1 MTNWMYIFAKF
12 NKLRLLRYFKILKM
26 KNIFIA
32 ILLTSFC
39 SIDAQNLKAFQ
50 FYNQKGKAVT
60 TEKLVKELAEY
71 DVVFFGENHNNSIN
85 HWLQL
90 KITQALFEQKNRQI
104 ILGAEM
110 FEKDNQSQLNQYL
123 EGKIDAK
130 TLKDSARLWNNF
142 TTDYKPLVD
151 FAKDKKLKFIATNI
165 PRKYASQTA
174 KEGLESLNKL
184 SEKEKTYIAQLPIKV
199 TLETPGYPEMKTMM
213 GEHAE
218 GTKVMNFI
226 SAQAV
231 KDATMAE
238 SILENLESGKTFIH
252 YNGNFHSKEFGGIYW
267 YVKQKNPNLKMAV
280 ISVFESENPELKI
293 PQKDYIPTDFNLIIP
308 ADMTKTY

>member
-1 MTNWMYIFAKF
+1 
-12 NKLRLLRYFKILKM
+12 M
-26 KNIFIA
+26 KNSLITIFLI
-32 ILLTSFC
+32 SFC
-39 SIDAQNLKAFQ
+39 YVNAQNLKAFQ
-50 FYNQKGKAVT
+50 FYNQKGKEIKT
-60 TEKLVKELAEY
+60 DKLVKELAEY

-90 KITQALFEQKNRQI
+90 KITEALFVKKNEQI

-110 FEKDNQSQLNQYL
+110 FERDNQSQLDNYL
-123 EGKIDAK
+123 SGKFDAK
-130 TLKDSARLWNNF
+130 TFKDSARLWNNF

-184 SEKEKTYIAQLPIKV
+184 SETEKSYMTQLPIKV
-199 TLETPGYPEMKTMM
+199 TLDTPGYPEMKTMM

-226 SAQAV
+226 SAQAI

-238 SILENLESGKTFIH
+238 SILKNFETGKTFIH

-267 YVKQKNPNLKMAV
+267 YIKQKNPNLKMAV
-280 ISVFESENPELKI
+280 ISVFESEDPELKI
-293 PQKDYIPTDFNLIIP
+293 PEKEYIPTDFNLIIP

>member
-1 MTNWMYIFAKF
+1 
-12 NKLRLLRYFKILKM
+12 M
-26 KNIFIA
+26 KNIF
-32 ILLTSFC
+32 L
-39 SIDAQNLKAFQ
+39 SIFLAGFYTLKAQNYKAYQ
-50 FYNQKGKAVT
+50 FYDQKGKEIKT
-60 TEKLVKELAEY
+60 DKLVRELAKY

-90 KITQALFEQKNRQI
+90 KITEALYKKKNGQL

-110 FEKDNQSQLNQYL
+110 FERDNQTQLNQYV

-142 TTDYKPLVD
+142 STDYKPLVD
-151 FAKDKKLKFIATNI
+151 FAKNKKLKFIATNI
-165 PRKYASQTA
+165 PRRYASQTA
-174 KEGLESLNKL
+174 KEGIESLNAL
-184 SEKEKTYIAQLPIKV
+184 PEKDKVYMAELPIKV

-213 GEHAE
+213 GEHAD

-226 SAQAV
+226 SAQAI

-238 SILENLESGKTFIH
+238 SILKNYESGKTFIH

-267 YVKQKNPNLKMAV
+267 YIRQKNPNLKMAV
-280 ISVFESENPELKI
+280 ISVFESENPELKV
-293 PQKDYIPTDFNLIIP
+293 PEKEYIPTNFNLIIP

>member
-1 MTNWMYIFAKF
+1 
-12 NKLRLLRYFKILKM
+12 M
-26 KNIFIA
+26 KNIF
-32 ILLTSFC
+32 L
-39 SIDAQNLKAFQ
+39 SIFLAGFYTLKAQNYKAYQ
-50 FYNQKGKAVT
+50 FYDQKGKEIKT
-60 TEKLVKELAEY
+60 DKLVRELAKY

-90 KITQALFEQKNRQI
+90 KITEALYEKKNGQL

-110 FEKDNQSQLNQYL
+110 FERDNQAQLNQYV

-142 TTDYKPLVD
+142 STDYKPLVD
-151 FAKDKKLKFIATNI
+151 FAKNKKLKFIATNI
-165 PRKYASQTA
+165 PRRYASQTA
-174 KEGLESLNKL
+174 KEGIESLNAL
-184 SEKEKTYIAQLPIKV
+184 PEKDKVYMAELPIKV

-213 GEHAE
+213 GEHAD

-238 SILENLESGKTFIH
+238 SILKNYNAGKTFIH

-267 YVKQKNPNLKMAV
+267 YIRQKNPNLKMAV
-280 ISVFESENPELKI
+280 ISVFESENPELKV
-293 PQKDYIPTDFNLIIP
+293 PEKEYIPTNFNLIIP
-308 ADMTKTY
+308 VDMTKTY

>member
-1 MTNWMYIFAKF
+1 
-12 NKLRLLRYFKILKM
+12 M

-32 ILLTSFC
+32 VLMIGFGLM
-39 SIDAQNLKAFQ
+39 DAQNFKAYQ
-50 FYNQKGKAVT
+50 FYNQKGKAVKT
-60 TEKLVKELAEY
+60 DKLVKELAAY
-71 DVVFFGENHNNSIN
+71 DVVFIGENHNSSIN

-90 KITQALFEQKNRQI
+90 KITEALYEKKNGQL

-110 FEKDNQSQLNQYL
+110 FERDNQSQLNQYL
-123 EGKIDAK
+123 SGKLDAK

-151 FAKDKKLKFIATNI
+151 FAKNKKLNFIATNI

-184 SEKEKTYIAQLPIKV
+184 SEKEKSYIAQLPITV
-199 TLETPGYPEMKTMM
+199 TLDTPGYPEMKAMM

-226 SAQAV
+226 SAQAT

-238 SILENLESGKTFIH
+238 SILKNIQAGKTFIH
-252 YNGNFHSKEFGGIYW
+252 YNGNYHSKEFGGIYW
-267 YVKQKNPNLKMAV
+267 YIKQKNPNLKMAV

-293 PQKDYIPTDFNLIIP
+293 PEKDYIPTDFNLIIP

>member
-1 MTNWMYIFAKF
+1 
-12 NKLRLLRYFKILKM
+12 M

-32 ILLTSFC
+32 VLLISFGALH
-39 SIDAQNLKAFQ
+39 AQNFKAYQ
-50 FYNQKGKAVT
+50 FYDKKGKTVKT
-60 TEKLVKELAEY
+60 DKLIKELAEY
-71 DVVFFGENHNNSIN
+71 DIVFFGELHNNSIV

-90 KITQALFEQKNRQI
+90 RVTEALYEKKNHQLT
-104 ILGAEM
+104 LGAEM
-110 FEKDNQSQLNQYL
+110 LERDNQSQLNGYL
-123 EGKIDAK
+123 NGRIDAK
-130 TLKDSARLWNNF
+130 NLKDSVRLWNNY

-151 FAKDKKLKFIATNI
+151 FAKSKKLNFIATNI

-174 KEGLESLNKL
+174 KEGIASLDQL

-199 TLETPGYPEMKTMM
+199 TLDTPGYQEMKAMM

-238 SILENLESGKTFIH
+238 SILKNLQPGKTFIH
-252 YNGNFHSKEFGGIYW
+252 YNGNYHSKEFGGIYW
-267 YVKQKNPNLKMAV
+267 YIKQKNPNLKMVV
-280 ISVFESENPELKI
+280 ISAFESEDPELKV
-293 PQKDYIPTDFNLIIP
+293 PEKDYIPTEFNLIIP
-308 ADMTKTY
+308 SDMTKTF

>member
-1 MTNWMYIFAKF
+1 
-12 NKLRLLRYFKILKM
+12 M

-32 ILLTSFC
+32 ILFISCC
-39 SIDAQNLKAFQ
+39 SVNAQNLKAFQ
-50 FYNQKGKAVT
+50 FYNQKGKEIKT
-60 TEKLVKELAEY
+60 DKLAKELAEY
-71 DVVFFGENHNNSIN
+71 DVVFFGENHNSSIN

-90 KITQALFEQKNRQI
+90 KITEALFEKKNGQL

-110 FEKDNQSQLNQYL
+110 FERDNQSQLNNYL
-123 EGKIDAK
+123 SGKFDSK
-130 TLKDSARLWNNF
+130 TLKDSARLWANYV
-142 TTDYKPLVD
+142 TDYKPLVD
-151 FAKDKKLKFIATNI
+151 FAKDKKLKFIATNV
-165 PRKYASQTA
+165 PRKYASQTS

-184 SEKEKTYIAQLPIKV
+184 SEKEKTYVAQLPIKV
-199 TLETPGYPEMKTMM
+199 TLDTPGYPEMKTMM

-226 SAQAV
+226 SAQAI

-238 SILENLESGKTFIH
+238 SILKNFEKGKTFIH

-267 YVKQKNPNLKMAV
+267 YIKQKNPNLKMAV
-280 ISVFESENPELKI
+280 ISVFESENPELKV
-293 PQKDYIPTDFNLIIP
+293 PEKEYIPTDFNLVIP

>member
-1 MTNWMYIFAKF
+1 
-12 NKLRLLRYFKILKM
+12 M
-26 KNIFIA
+26 KNILTA
-32 ILLTSFC
+32 ISLMIFC
-39 SIDAQNLKAFQ
+39 SFDAQNFKAYQ
-50 FYNQKGKAVT
+50 FYNQKGKEIKT
-60 TEKLVKELAEY
+60 DKLVKELADY
-71 DVVFFGENHNNSIN
+71 DVVFFGENHNSSIN

-90 KITQALFEQKNRQI
+90 KLTDALFEKKNGQL

-110 FEKDNQSQLNQYL
+110 FERDNQSQLNQYL
-123 EGKIDAK
+123 NGKFDVK
-130 TLKDSARLWNNF
+130 RLKDSVRLWNNF

-151 FAKDKKLKFIATNI
+151 FAKDKKLNFIATNV

-184 SEKEKTYIAQLPIKV
+184 DENEKAYIAQLPIKV
-199 TLETPGYPEMKTMM
+199 TLDTPGYPEMKTMM
-213 GEHAE
+213 GEHAD

-226 SAQAV
+226 SAQAI

-238 SILENLESGKTFIH
+238 SILKNFQSGKTFIH
-252 YNGNFHSKEFGGIYW
+252 YNGNYHSKEFGGIYW
-267 YVKQKNPNLKMAV
+267 YIKQKNPNLKMAV

-293 PQKDYIPTDFNLIIP
+293 PEKDYIPTDFNLIIP

>member
-1 MTNWMYIFAKF
+1 
-12 NKLRLLRYFKILKM
+12 M
-26 KNIFIA
+26 KNIFI
-32 ILLTSFC
+32 ILLLACFC
-39 SIDAQNLKAFQ
+39 MVSAQEIKAFQ
-50 FYNQKGKAVT
+50 FYNQKGKKIS

-71 DVVFFGENHNNSIN
+71 DIVFFGENHNSSIN

-90 KITQALFEQKNRQI
+90 KITEALFHKKNGQL

-110 FEKDNQSQLNQYL
+110 FERDNQSQLNQYL
-123 EGKIDAK
+123 NGKFDAK
-130 TLKDSARLWNNF
+130 TFKDSARLWNNYA
-142 TTDYKPLVD
+142 TDYKPLVD
-151 FAKDKKLKFIATNI
+151 FARDKKLKFVATNI

-174 KEGLESLNKL
+174 KEGLESLSKL
-184 SEKEKTYIAQLPIKV
+184 SDKEKNYIAQLPISV

-238 SILENLESGKTFIH
+238 SILKNVEPGKIFMH
-252 YNGNFHSKEFGGIYW
+252 YNGNFHTKEFGGIYW
-267 YVKQKNPNLKMAV
+267 YIRQKNPNLKMAV
-280 ISVFESENPELKI
+280 ISVFEFEDPELKI
-293 PQKDYIPTDFNLIIP
+293 PEKEYIPTDFNLFIP